1 MTREPRAGLR
11 RPELAARVVRVLNRG
26 RRRNPDVLL
35 VEDGERQVVVKD
47 FAPRSRWVRATL
59 GRWLTAREAA
69 AYRWLEGHSAVPRFL
84 GWIDPLAIALE
95 FRPGRRISRHLADE
109 AGPEFAEALSRAV
122 DGLHRRGLAHLDL
135 GHRSN
140 VLVDEAGGP
149 VLIDFASAV
158 WFRPGSAGARWL
170 LPWLA
175 RFDRRAVD
183 KWRAKLARQ
192 RSRRASAPA
201 GAGAATG
208 ASGGGRSESRPT

>member
-1 MTREPRAGLR
+1 MTREPRAGPSR
-11 RPELAARVVRVLNRG
+11 QELAGRVVRVLNRG
-26 RRRNPDVLL
+26 RQRNPDVLL

-47 FAPRSRWVRATL
+47 FAPRSAWVRASL

-95 FRPGRRISRHLADE
+95 FRPGRRISRHLVDD
-109 AGPEFAEALSRAV
+109 AGPEFVEALARAV
-122 DGLHRRGLAHLDL
+122 DELHRRGLAHLDL

-158 WFRPGSAGARWL
+158 WFRPGGAGARWL

-175 RFDRRAVD
+175 RFDRRAVA

-192 RSRRASAPA
+192 RSRRASPPA
-201 GAGAATG
+201 GTG
-208 ASGGGRSESRPT
+208 AGVSGGGRSESRPT

>member
-1 MTREPRAGLR
+1 MKREPRAGLR
-11 RPELAARVVRVLNRG
+11 RQELAGRVVRVLHRG

-35 VEDGERQVVVKD
+35 VKEGDRQLVVKD
-47 FAPRSRWVRATL
+47 FAPRGAWVRASL

-69 AYRWLEGHSAVPRFL
+69 AYRWLEGHAAVPRFL

-95 FRPGRRISRHLADE
+95 FRPGRRISRHLIDD
-109 AGPEFAEALSRAV
+109 AGPEFVQALSEAV
-122 DGLHRRGLAHLDL
+122 DEFHRRGLAHLDL

-140 VLVDEAGGP
+140 VLVDEAGRP

-158 WFRPGSAGARWL
+158 WFRPGGAGARWI

-175 RFDRRAVD
+175 HFDRRAVA

-192 RSRRASAPA
+192 QSLRASAPP
-201 GAGAATG
+201 AGAAG
-208 ASGGGRSESRPT
+208 GVSDGGRKESRPT